1 MNTGNAIY
9 YPFVDE
15 QPLPAPRIVH
25 PPAEPCPHHVPEQ
38 QLPVPAGGGA
48 ASAAKPRRAARKRI
62 VTTVKTD
69 WRQRVAEL
77 IAERGLRGPFYEDV
91 RIDEHTWTC
100 AASAVHPVNG
110 HTLHVLCSDTIKA
123 PHPVHAPGLE
133 RAAQRLFEAL
143 DDRPTLFFDGV

>member
-1 MNTGNAIY
+1 MNTDQIY

-15 QPLPAPRIVH
+15 QPPPVPRMVH
-25 PPAEPCPHHVPEQ
+25 PPAKPCPHHVTQPHHV
-38 QLPVPAGGGA
+38 PVGGGA
-48 ASAAKPRRAARKRI
+48 APVAKQRRAARKRI

-69 WRQRVAEL
+69 WRKRVADL